1 MVSVSP
7 HAVRIRARG
16 GEGGGNDTI
25 TGGTF
30 PLAPAPKKALRRSL
44 TVTSAALTAL
54 ALLSPAALAA
64 PDPSTSP
71 SASPSATPPAS
82 MSTVGGARLG
92 KPGTQV
98 ELAGGAPVLPKDLT
112 ARSWIVA
119 DAESGDV
126 LAAHNAHWRLAPA
139 STLKMLFADT
149 LLPKWPKTTKHK
161 VEVSDLA
168 GIGSGSSLV
177 GVKEEETYT
186 VHDLWLGVFLRSGND
201 AVHVLSAMNGGV
213 EQTVADMNAHAEE
226 LQALDT
232 HAVSP
237 DGYDMPGQVSSAY
250 DLTLFARSG
259 LQKKDFR
266 EYAST
271 VRAKF
276 PGETKKD
283 KKGKTTR
290 KPFEIQNTNRLL
302 AGDYDVD
309 VYPGIAGVKNGNT
322 TNAGATFT
330 GVAERDG
337 RVLLVTVMNP
347 AKDEHNEVYKETAR
361 LFDWGFEAA
370 GKVRPVG
377 QLVAPRSAAQ
387 ASPSAEASGE
397 AGGTGKG
404 AGGTKPVAG
413 APAADGSGGVG
424 VAAGIAAGVLVLL
437 AGGAFLINRKWPL
450 PDLVR
455 RRTRP

>member
-1 MVSVSP
+1 M
-7 HAVRIRARG
+7 
-16 GEGGGNDTI
+16 
-25 TGGTF
+25 
-30 PLAPAPKKALRRSL
+30 PAPKKALRRSL
-44 TVTSAALTAL
+44 SVTSAVLTAL
-54 ALLSPAALAA
+54 AVLSPAAFAA
-64 PDPSTSP
+64 PDPSDSP
-71 SASPSATPPAS
+71 TPTPPAS
-82 MSTVGGARLG
+82 MSTMGGARLG

-98 ELAGGAPVLPKDLT
+98 DLAGGAPVLPKDIT

-149 LLPKWPKTTKHK
+149 LLPKWPKTTEHK

-168 GIGSGSSLV
+168 GIGAGSSLV

-213 EQTVADMNAHAEE
+213 DKTVADMNEHAEE

-232 HAVSP
+232 NVVSP
-237 DGYDMPGQVSSAY
+237 DGYDAPHQVSSAY

-276 PGETKKD
+276 PGQTEKD

-302 AGDYDVD
+302 AGDSDME

-330 GVAERDG
+330 GVAERNG
-337 RVLLVTVMNP
+337 KVLLVTVMNP

-361 LFDWGFEAA
+361 LFDWGFAAA
-370 GKVRPVG
+370 GKARPVG
-377 QLVAPRSAAQ
+377 ELVRPKSAAQ
-387 ASPSAEASGE
+387 ASPGPDASGE

-404 AGGTKPVAG
+404 AAGTGPVAG
-413 APAADGSGGVG
+413 ATASDGSGGVG
-424 VAAGIAAGVLVLL
+424 IAAGIAAGVLVLL
-437 AGGAFLINRKWPL
+437 AGGAFLVNRKWPL